1 MTAPLRV
8 LGLSTPYINEMQ
20 DAAMKAEAGTEPVDL
35 ERVYREDG
43 PRLQRAVLLFAGD
56 RDVAD
61 DAVAEAFA
69 QALVRGP
76 ELHDAKRWVWRV
88 AFRIA
93 AGALQ
98 QRRMELT
105 RPHVAVEPVIETP
118 DVPVALMAALAKLTP
133 KQRGAVVLFHLGGYP
148 TREVAR
154 ILDSTAAAVT
164 VHLSVGRKR
173 LRDLLEDRDD

>member
-1 MTAPLRV
+1 
-8 LGLSTPYINEMQ
+8 MQ
-20 DAAMKAEAGTEPVDL
+20 DAVVKADAGTEPVDL

-43 PRLQRAVLLFAGD
+43 PKLQRAVLLFAGD

-76 ELHDAKRWVWRV
+76 ELQDAKRWVWSV

-93 AGALQ
+93 AGALK
-98 QRRMELT
+98 QRRMELA
-105 RPHVAVEPVIETP
+105 RSDVAVEPVTETP
-118 DVPVALMAALAKLTP
+118 EVPMALMAALSKLTP

-154 ILDSTAAAVT
+154 ILGSTAPAVT

-173 LRDLLEDRDD
+173 LRELLEDRDD

>member
-1 MTAPLRV
+1 
-8 LGLSTPYINEMQ
+8 MQ
-20 DAAMKAEAGTEPVDL
+20 DAVVKAEAGTEPVDL

-43 PRLQRAVLLFAGD
+43 PKLQRAVLLFACD

-69 QALVRGP
+69 QALARGP
-76 ELHDAKRWVWRV
+76 EVHDVKRWVWSV

-93 AGALQ
+93 ARALK
-98 QRRMELT
+98 QRRVELA

-118 DVPVALMAALAKLTP
+118 DIPVGLIAALAKLTP
-133 KQRGAVVLFHLGGYP
+133 KQRGAVVLFHLAGYP
-148 TREVAR
+148 TRDVAR
-154 ILDSTAAAVT
+154 ILGSTAPAVT

-173 LRDLLEDRDD
+173 LRELLEDRDD

>member
-1 MTAPLRV
+1 V
-8 LGLSTPYINEMQ
+8 
-20 DAAMKAEAGTEPVDL
+20 KVEARTDPVDL
-35 ERVYREDG
+35 EQVYREDG
-43 PRLQRAVLLFAGD
+43 PKLQRALLLFAGD
-56 RDVAD
+56 RDVAE

-93 AGALQ
+93 AGALK
-98 QRRMELT
+98 QRRTELA
-105 RPHVAVEPVIETP
+105 RPHVAVEPVTDAP
-118 DVPVALMAALAKLTP
+118 DVPVALMAALAQLTP

-148 TREVAR
+148 TRDVAR
-154 ILDSTAAAVT
+154 ILGSTAPAVT